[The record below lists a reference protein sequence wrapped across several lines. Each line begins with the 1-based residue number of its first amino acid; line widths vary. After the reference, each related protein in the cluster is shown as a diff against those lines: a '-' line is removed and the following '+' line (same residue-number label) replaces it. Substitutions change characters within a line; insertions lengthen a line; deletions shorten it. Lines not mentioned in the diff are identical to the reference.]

1 MKKVVYVATLGKNV
15 SINSYEAD
23 YDEDIGLYNIGNRTC
38 PRDEMGKPRV
48 GSVWGRTPHEVIAAT
63 HDWLYQREK
72 EITESIRKTNRVRNA
87 LSDFTTGVAYQGFI
101 IDSAK
106 RGIAG

>member
-1 MKKVVYVATLGKNV
+1 
-15 SINSYEAD
+15 
-23 YDEDIGLYNIGNRTC
+23 
-38 PRDEMGKPRV
+38 
-48 GSVWGRTPHEVIAAT
+48 VWGRTPHEVIAAT
-63 HDWLYQREK
+63 QDWLGQREK

-87 LSDFTTGVAYQGFI
+87 LSDFTAGVAYQGFI